1 VNEIEMRERKRIR
14 KTNNTSA
21 GGRVE
26 DKMDRDEVRDLR
38 VEKNEVMCHEA
49 GDEER
54 KIEGAQMKMGS

>member
-38 VEKNEVMCHEA
+38 VEKMKSCVTRL
-49 GDEER
+49 GTKKER
-54 KIEGAQMKMGS
+54 